1 MPNKSILIA
10 ALPLMLS
17 SGFLGARTGSPDGR
31 LSDESL
37 STESLST
44 DNLSDDG
51 GRSTYSRLSADN
63 LSPGPASEDPPPEEG
78 PFIPRFRTNSRSLG
92 DKSFAITA
100 GIYIPLF
107 TVLLHDWPGGGYD
120 AGIYPPKLSAG
131 GSGSLAFSV
140 YLSSNL
146 KLGLQLAGAFSAD
159 INRNFLY
166 VVPVTL
172 KGSWEFHPGP
182 RFSIPLHLAAGVSM
196 TTWKTDNFRVDM
208 ILRPGVGFYFDWS
221 LEWSFGIDFTYWFIP
236 QTGGLA
242 KEHERSIGNFMDISL
257 TAEYHF

>member
-1 MPNKSILIA
+1 MLNKSILTA
-10 ALPLMLS
+10 ASLLMLS
-17 SGFLGARTGSPDGR
+17 GGFLGAQAGSPDDR
-31 LSDESL
+31 LSSDNLSAESL
-37 STESLST
+37 S
-44 DNLSDDG
+44 DNG
-51 GRSTYSRLSADN
+51 RRSTYSRLSSDN
-63 LSPGPASEDPPPEEG
+63 LSAGPASEDPPPEEG
-78 PFIPRFRTNSRSLG
+78 PFIPQFRTNSRSLG

-120 AGIYPPKLSAG
+120 AGVYPPKLTAG

-146 KLGLQLAGAFSAD
+146 KLGLQLAGAFSPD

-172 KGSWEFHPGP
+172 KASWEFHPGP

-196 TTWKTDNFRVDM
+196 TTWKADNFRADM
-208 ILRPGVGFYFDWS
+208 ILRPGFGFYFDWS

-242 KEHERSIGNFMDISL
+242 KQHERSIGNFMDISL

>member
-17 SGFLGARTGSPDGR
+17 GGFLGAQTGSPDSR
-31 LSDESL
+31 
-37 STESLST
+37 LST
-44 DNLSDDG
+44 DTLPPG
-51 GRSTYSRLSADN
+51 LASA
-63 LSPGPASEDPPPEEG
+63 SPASEDPPPEEG
-78 PFIPRFRTNSRSLG
+78 PLIPRFRTNSRPLG

-107 TVLLHDWPGGGYD
+107 TVLLHDWPGGRYD

-131 GSGSLAFSV
+131 GSV

-166 VVPVTL
+166 VVPVTI

-208 ILRPGVGFYFDWS
+208 ILRPGFGFYFDWS